1 MASVSTILM
10 SAADVGQFTTI
21 RQLKTEDD
29 VRFDYTEESVKA
41 ILTQK
46 AIEKS
51 LILPGTTSLTIN
63 GSSVSVAASAG
74 TGSRSRMIQLD
85 VTTTGR
91 KAMRTRRLF
100 IGKRGTPSP
109 MWFAYSTGSS
119 TTLSNDVTC
128 EGDVYNT
135 GNVSGSDQLTVTGD
149 FYTAE
154 SVVPSQVSVDG
165 TSRSSMPIFNP
176 TANMS
181 EYQSA
186 ATAALSGN
194 QNVTLLIFLTLA
206 NYQTLWY
213 NNGDVTFDV
222 TYSGKGTCAVNGNVT
237 IKKFERNSSADQG
250 LIIVNGNVDIQTN
263 NVKGFIF
270 CTGNVTYSGPGNLQV
285 DGAIFCN
292 NLDMGGKKLTLTFN
306 PFFWDNPTFDKRMRV
321 PGMW

>member
-1 MASVSTILM
+1 MIHRRKRGSVLIFCVVLMASVSTILM

-29 VRFDYTEESVKA
+29 VRLDYTDESVKA
-41 ILTQK
+41 ILTQMAK
-46 AIEKS
+46 EKS

-91 KAMRTRRLF
+91 KAGRTRRLF

-109 MWFAYSTGSS
+109 MWFAYSTDSS

-135 GNVSGSDQLTVTGD
+135 GK
-149 FYTAE
+149 
-154 SVVPSQVSVDG
+154 VSVDG
-165 TSRSSMPIFNP
+165 SSRSSMPIFNH

-186 ATAALSGN
+186 ANVALSGN
-194 QNVTLLIFLTLA
+194 QNVTLLNFLTLA

-222 TYSGKGTCAVNGNVT
+222 KYSGRGTCVANGNVT

-263 NVKGFIF
+263 RVQGFVF
-270 CTGNVTYSGPGNLQV
+270 CSGNVTYSGPGNLQV

-306 PFFWDNPTFDKRMRV
+306 PFFWENPTFDKRMRV